1 MNAARSRRTVAV
13 GLVAALL
20 LSVGAWVAGA
30 QIRSPAQV
38 AAETAAPDPS
48 SITVPVEDRVL
59 SSEVIVRGTVRY
71 GSPQPVVLATS
82 EIKQGSGAGTDI
94 VTTRPRRGARVG
106 EGTVAMSVSGRP
118 VFVLRGAQP
127 SHRDMRPGSRG
138 ADVRQLELALRR
150 LGFFPGSIDGRY
162 DGETAAAVANWY
174 EAEGWEPFNSTDAQ
188 LDALRTARANAAQA
202 RDAHLQSLLTIKT
215 TQEGVPRG
223 DIAQARIDLE
233 TARDSVDTAQH
244 ALATQGRGVSLALAN
259 ERRDNAV
266 AAADVALKRA
276 AVNKARDAQLDA
288 QRTLAEAPP
297 GTSPSELAALQASVR
312 QASDDVIVAQEDLNA
327 SVASA
332 AATRAAGRGA
342 VAAARADRGRALRG
356 LPTARRQVLL
366 AERRLRVLTT
376 PGDTSLQKL
385 VSQAAKKEADGTA
398 REVARLARRAG
409 IQVPADEILFFPTLP
424 LRVDSVRVRRGDS
437 VAGRVMTVSNSRLAI
452 DSSLSPNDAKLVRP
466 GATVKIEEPDLGV
479 NATGVVT
486 QVANR
491 PGTHKVDPGR
501 VYVSITPRTAPA
513 QLVGASV
520 KVTIAVT
527 STEQKVL
534 TVPVTALSVGAD
546 GDARVQVQAQGGGS
560 QYVKVTPGLAAQ
572 GLVEVRSV
580 NGDLAAGDLVV
591 SGTRDGSA
599 GAAPSGAG
607 ATGTSQPGGTSTT
620 PKGSS
625 GASSKSGA
633 SGSSGTSGSSG
644 GTTSKGTSPRDR
656 GSSGTTGTPSP

>member
-48 SITVPVEDRVL
+48 AITVPVEDRVL

-82 EIKQGSGAGTDI
+82 EIKQGAGVSADI

-118 VFVLRGAQP
+118 VFVLRGAQA

-138 ADVRQLELALRR
+138 PDVRQLELALRR

-202 RDAHLQSLLTIKT
+202 RDAYLQSQLTIKT

-244 ALATQGRGVSLALAN
+244 TLATQGRGVSLALAN

-312 QASDDVIVAQEDLNA
+312 QAGDVP
-327 SVASA
+327 SS
-332 AATRAAGRGA
+332 
-342 VAAARADRGRALRG
+342 
-356 LPTARRQVLL
+356 RR
-366 AERRLRVLTT
+366 R
-376 PGDTSLQKL
+376 
-385 VSQAAKKEADGTA
+385 
-398 REVARLARRAG
+398 
-409 IQVPADEILFFPTLP
+409 I
-424 LRVDSVRVRRGDS
+424 
-437 VAGRVMTVSNSRLAI
+437 
-452 DSSLSPNDAKLVRP
+452 
-466 GATVKIEEPDLGV
+466 
-479 NATGVVT
+479 
-486 QVANR
+486 
-491 PGTHKVDPGR
+491 
-501 VYVSITPRTAPA
+501 
-513 QLVGASV
+513 
-520 KVTIAVT
+520 
-527 STEQKVL
+527 
-534 TVPVTALSVGAD
+534 
-546 GDARVQVQAQGGGS
+546 
-560 QYVKVTPGLAAQ
+560 
-572 GLVEVRSV
+572 
-580 NGDLAAGDLVV
+580 
-591 SGTRDGSA
+591 
-599 GAAPSGAG
+599 
-607 ATGTSQPGGTSTT
+607 
-620 PKGSS
+620 
-625 GASSKSGA
+625 
-633 SGSSGTSGSSG
+633 
-644 GTTSKGTSPRDR
+644 
-656 GSSGTTGTPSP
+656 

>member
-1 MNAARSRRTVAV
+1 
-13 GLVAALL
+13 
-20 LSVGAWVAGA
+20 
-30 QIRSPAQV
+30 
-38 AAETAAPDPS
+38 
-48 SITVPVEDRVL
+48 VL
-59 SSEVIVRGTVRY
+59 
-71 GSPQPVVLATS
+71 
-82 EIKQGSGAGTDI
+82 
-94 VTTRPRRGARVG
+94 
-106 EGTVAMSVSGRP
+106 
-118 VFVLRGAQP
+118 VLRGAQA

-138 ADVRQLELALRR
+138 PDVRQLEVALRR
-150 LGFFPGSIDGRY
+150 LGFFPGPVDGRY
-162 DGETAAAVANWY
+162 DGETAAAVADWY
-174 EAEGWEPFNSTDAQ
+174 ASEGWEPFGSTDAQ

-202 RDAHLQSLLTIKT
+202 RDAYLQSLVTIKT
-215 TQEGVPRG
+215 TRDGGVLPG
-223 DIAQARIDLE
+223 DVAQARIDLE

-244 ALATQGRGVSLALAN
+244 TLATQGRGVRLALAN

-266 AAADVALKRA
+266 AAADIALKRA
-276 AVNKARDAQLDA
+276 AVNKARDAQADA
-288 QRTLAEAPP
+288 QRTLVEAPP

-312 QASDDVIVAQEDLNA
+312 QASDDVIVAQEELNA
-327 SVASA
+327 SVSSA
-332 AATRAAGRGA
+332 AATRHAGRGA
-342 VAAARADRGRALRG
+342 VATAQADRARALRG
-356 LPTARRQVLL
+356 LPRARRQVVL

-385 VSQAAKKEADGTA
+385 VSQAAKQEAGGTA
-398 REVARLARRAG
+398 RDVARLARRAG

-452 DSSLSPNDAKLVRP
+452 DSSLSPNDAKLVRA

-486 QVANR
+486 QVADR

-501 VYVSITPRTAPA
+501 VYISITPRTAPA

-520 KVTIAVT
+520 KLTIAVK

-546 GDARVQVQAQGGGS
+546 GDARVQVQTRGAGS

-572 GLVEVRSV
+572 GLVEVRPVS
-580 NGDLAAGDLVV
+580 GDLAAGDLVV

-599 GAAPSGAG
+599 GAAPSGTG
-607 ATGTSQPGGTSTT
+607 TTGTSQPGGTSTT

-625 GASSKSGA
+625 GTSETSGKSGSAGA
-633 SGSSGTSGSSG
+633 SGSSGTSGSPGASGDSG
-644 GTTSKGTSPRDR
+644 GA
-656 GSSGTTGTPSP
+656 TGTPSP